1 MAGENLILASEFCS
15 RLNIEISFIQ
25 SLQEYGLIEVMTIEG
40 SGFIEEEQLE
50 DIEKMVRLHYDLQIN
65 LEGIDAI
72 HHLLEQMK
80 DLQHQMASLKNRLR
94 LYEQV

>member
-1 MAGENLILASEFCS
+1 MAGENLIPANEFCS

>member
-1 MAGENLILASEFCS
+1 MAGENLIPANEFCS
-15 RLNIEISFIQ
+15 HHNIEVSFIQ
-25 SLQEYGLIEVMTIEG
+25 SLQEYGLIEITTIEG

-80 DLQHQMASLKNRLR
+80 DLQHQMTSLKNRLR
-94 LYEQV
+94 LYEQA

>member
-1 MAGENLILASEFCS
+1 MAGENLIPASEFCS
-15 RLNIEISFIQ
+15 HHNIEVSFIQ
-25 SLQEYGLIEVMTIEG
+25 SLQEYGLIQVTTIEG

-50 DIEKMVRLHYDLQIN
+50 DLEKMVRLHYDLQIN
-65 LEGIDAI
+65 LEGLDAI

-80 DLQHQMASLKNRLR
+80 GLQHEMTSLKNRLR

>member
-1 MAGENLILASEFCS
+1 MADENLIPASEFCS

-25 SLQEYGLIEVMTIEG
+25 SLQEYGLIQITTIEG
-40 SGFIEEEQLE
+40 SGFIEEGQLE
-50 DIEKMVRLHYDLQIN
+50 EIEKMVRLHYDLQIN
-65 LEGIDAI
+65 LEGLDAI

-80 DLQHQMASLKNRLR
+80 DLQHQMTSLKNRLR